1 MSKLTAKTRNALPDE
16 DFAVPGKRAYPV
28 PDANHARNAA
38 LSRVSANGTPEEKE
52 MVQRKVSSK
61 FPSIGSSGKLDKRLL
76 GGAGKSFKKRLNK
89 PSKRKVL

>member
-1 MSKLTAKTRNALPDE
+1 MGQLNAKTRNALPDE

-28 PDANHARNAA
+28 NNISHARNA

>member
-1 MSKLTAKTRNALPDE
+1 MAKLTTKTRNALPDE

-28 PDANHARNAA
+28 NDPNHARAA